1 MIQTILRQFFFRNAV
16 ESKPVLTR
24 VLNPKECGVQERSP
38 GKGCVEQS
46 HPHKKKK
53 FDRSLFEKFPN
64 IKKKKSKK
72 KILKLSETYAIFFF

>member
-38 GKGCVEQS
+38 GKGCVERS
-46 HPHKKKK
+46 HRHKKKSLTT
-53 FDRSLFEKFPN
+53 SLFEKFPN
-64 IKKKKSKK
+64 IRRKKNL
-72 KILKLSETYAIFFF
+72 KIV